1 MSVHN
6 TDVYYTEKDTI
17 MRIMPLVTAGLVLAF
32 LYFWV
37 IDREQLLA
45 IAGSDETATQTEDT
59 TPQTEVD
66 LDDLIKVVVLTSTE
80 QSIENAVILRGR
92 TEAARSVTVRAET
105 TGTVVSDPLRKGA
118 YVNEGDLLCQI
129 APGTR
134 AAAVE
139 EAKARL
145 TQAEASVPQARA
157 SLTQTE
163 AQLREAEVNLNAA
176 RTLKADGYATETRVL
191 AAEAAWEAA
200 LAGVEGARSGL
211 VSAETS
217 IISARAALANAE
229 LELTRIEVR
238 APFSGLLE
246 TDTAELGSFLSMGAD
261 CATIIQLDTVKL
273 VGFVPELE
281 VGKVTVG
288 APAAA
293 RLADGSEVTGRVT
306 FLSRSADETTRTFR
320 AEIEVANADLSIRD
334 GQTADI
340 IIGSAGRMAHLVP
353 QSALTLD
360 DDGNIGLR
368 TIDDT
373 NTVAFYP
380 IEMVRDTIDG
390 VWVTG
395 LPATADIIVLGQEYV
410 IDGVQVNPT
419 YQEVEG

>member
-1 MSVHN
+1 
-6 TDVYYTEKDTI
+6 

-37 IDREQLLA
+37 IDRDQLMVLA
-45 IAGSDETATQTEDT
+45 GADPVTETTETADV
-59 TPQTEVD
+59 TEVD
-66 LDDLIKVVVLTSTE
+66 LDALIKVVVRTSQE

-92 TEAARSVTVRAET
+92 TEAARSVVVRAET
-105 TGTVVSDPLRKGA
+105 NGAVISEPLRKGA
-118 YVNEGDLLCQI
+118 YVNQGDLLCEI
-129 APGTR
+129 EPGTR
-134 AAAVE
+134 SAAVD

-145 TQAEASVPQARA
+145 AQAEASVPPARA
-157 SLTQTE
+157 SLTQAE

-176 RTLKADGYATETRVL
+176 RTLKEDGYATETRVL

-200 LAGVEGARSGL
+200 QAGVEGARSGL

-217 IISARAALANAE
+217 IISAGAALANAE
-229 LELTRIEVR
+229 LELSRVAIH
-238 APFSGLLE
+238 APFAGLLE
-246 TDTAELGSFLSMGAD
+246 SDTAELGSFLSTGAD

-281 VGKVTVG
+281 VGKITVG
-288 APAAA
+288 APAMA
-293 RLADGSEVTGRVT
+293 RLADGTEVTGRVT

-320 AEIEVANADLSIRD
+320 AEIEVQNADLSIRD

-340 IIGSAGRMAHLVP
+340 IIGSEGRMAHLVP
-353 QSALTLD
+353 QSALTLN
-360 DDGNIGLR
+360 DDGDIGLR
-368 TIDDT
+368 TIDAS

-380 IEMVRDTIDG
+380 IEIVRDTING

-395 LPATADIIVLGQEYV
+395 LPATIDIIVLGQEYV

>member
-1 MSVHN
+1 
-6 TDVYYTEKDTI
+6 

-45 IAGSDETATQTEDT
+45 IAGSDDTATETEEA
-59 TPQTEVD
+59 TPETEID
-66 LDDLIKVVVLTSTE
+66 LDELIKVVVLTSTE

-200 LAGVEGARSGL
+200 QAGVEGARSGL

-229 LELTRIEVR
+229 LELTRVEVR

-395 LPATADIIVLGQEYV
+395 LPTTVDIIVLGQEYV

>member
-1 MSVHN
+1 
-6 TDVYYTEKDTI
+6 

-37 IDREQLLA
+37 IDRDQLMVLA
-45 IAGSDETATQTEDT
+45 GADPVTETTETADV
-59 TPQTEVD
+59 TEVD
-66 LDDLIKVVVLTSTE
+66 LDALIKVVVRTSQE

-92 TEAARSVTVRAET
+92 TEAARSVVVRAET
-105 TGTVVSDPLRKGA
+105 NGAVISEPLRKGA
-118 YVNEGDLLCQI
+118 YVNQGDLLCEI
-129 APGTR
+129 EPGTR
-134 AAAVE
+134 SAAVD

-145 TQAEASVPQARA
+145 AQAEASVPQARA
-157 SLTQTE
+157 SLTQAE

-176 RTLKADGYATETRVL
+176 RTLKEDGYATETRVL

-200 LAGVEGARSGL
+200 QAGVEGARSGL

-217 IISARAALANAE
+217 IISAGAALANAE
-229 LELTRIEVR
+229 LELSRVAIH
-238 APFSGLLE
+238 APFAGLLE
-246 TDTAELGSFLSMGAD
+246 SDTAELGSFLSTGAD

-281 VGKVTVG
+281 VGKITVG
-288 APAAA
+288 APAMA
-293 RLADGSEVTGRVT
+293 RLADGTEVTGRVT

-320 AEIEVANADLSIRD
+320 TEIDVQNADLSIRD

-340 IIGSAGRMAHLVP
+340 IIGSEGRMAHLVP
-353 QSALTLD
+353 QSALTLN
-360 DDGNIGLR
+360 DDGDIGLR
-368 TIDDT
+368 TIDAS

-380 IEMVRDTIDG
+380 IEIVRDTING

-395 LPATADIIVLGQEYV
+395 LPATIDIIVLGQEYV

>member
-1 MSVHN
+1 
-6 TDVYYTEKDTI
+6 

-37 IDREQLLA
+37 IDRDQLMVLA
-45 IAGSDETATQTEDT
+45 GADPVTETTETADV
-59 TPQTEVD
+59 TEVD
-66 LDDLIKVVVLTSTE
+66 LDALIKVVVRTSQE

-92 TEAARSVTVRAET
+92 TEAARSVVVRSET
-105 TGTVVSDPLRKGA
+105 NGAVISEPLRKGA
-118 YVNEGDLLCQI
+118 YVNQGDLLCEI
-129 APGTR
+129 EPGTR
-134 AAAVE
+134 SAAVD

-145 TQAEASVPQARA
+145 AQAEASVPQARA
-157 SLTQTE
+157 SLTQAE

-176 RTLKADGYATETRVL
+176 RTLKEDGYATETRVL

-200 LAGVEGARSGL
+200 QAGVEGARSGL

-217 IISARAALANAE
+217 IISAGAALANAE
-229 LELTRIEVR
+229 LELSRVAIH
-238 APFSGLLE
+238 APFAGLLE
-246 TDTAELGSFLSMGAD
+246 SDTAELGSFLSTGAD

-281 VGKVTVG
+281 VGKITVG
-288 APAAA
+288 APAMA
-293 RLADGSEVTGRVT
+293 RLADGTEVTGRVT

-320 AEIEVANADLSIRD
+320 TEIDVQNADLSIRD

-340 IIGSAGRMAHLVP
+340 IIGSEGRMAHLVP
-353 QSALTLD
+353 QSALTLN
-360 DDGNIGLR
+360 DDGDIGLR
-368 TIDDT
+368 TIDAS

-380 IEMVRDTIDG
+380 IEIVRDTING

-395 LPATADIIVLGQEYV
+395 LPATIDIIVLGQEYV

>member
-1 MSVHN
+1 
-6 TDVYYTEKDTI
+6 

-37 IDREQLLA
+37 IDRDQLMVLA
-45 IAGSDETATQTEDT
+45 GADPVTETTETADV
-59 TPQTEVD
+59 TEVD
-66 LDDLIKVVVLTSTE
+66 LDALIKVVVRTSQE

-92 TEAARSVTVRAET
+92 TEAARSVVVRAET
-105 TGTVVSDPLRKGA
+105 NGAVISEPLRKGA
-118 YVNEGDLLCQI
+118 YVNQGDLLCEI
-129 APGTR
+129 EPGTR
-134 AAAVE
+134 SAAVD

-145 TQAEASVPQARA
+145 AQAEASVPQARA
-157 SLTQTE
+157 SLTQAE

-176 RTLKADGYATETRVL
+176 RTLKEDGYATETRVL

-200 LAGVEGARSGL
+200 QAGVEGARSGL

-229 LELTRIEVR
+229 LELSRVAIH
-238 APFSGLLE
+238 APFAGLLE
-246 TDTAELGSFLSMGAD
+246 SDTAELGSFLSTGAD

-281 VGKVTVG
+281 VGKITVG
-288 APAAA
+288 APAMA
-293 RLADGSEVTGRVT
+293 RLADGTEVTGRVT

-320 AEIEVANADLSIRD
+320 TEIEVQNADLSIRD

-340 IIGSAGRMAHLVP
+340 IIGSEGRMAHLVP
-353 QSALTLD
+353 QSALTLN
-360 DDGNIGLR
+360 DDGDIGLR
-368 TIDDT
+368 TIDAS

-380 IEMVRDTIDG
+380 IEIVRDTING

-395 LPATADIIVLGQEYV
+395 LPATIDIIVLGQEYV

>member
-1 MSVHN
+1 
-6 TDVYYTEKDTI
+6 

-37 IDREQLLA
+37 IDRDQLMVLA
-45 IAGSDETATQTEDT
+45 GADPVTETTETADV
-59 TPQTEVD
+59 TEVD
-66 LDDLIKVVVLTSTE
+66 LDALIKVVVRTSQE

-92 TEAARSVTVRAET
+92 TEAARSVVVRAET
-105 TGTVVSDPLRKGA
+105 NGAVISEPLRKGA
-118 YVNEGDLLCQI
+118 YVNQGDLLCEI
-129 APGTR
+129 EPGTR
-134 AAAVE
+134 SAAVD

-145 TQAEASVPQARA
+145 AQAEASVPQARA
-157 SLTQTE
+157 SLTQAE

-176 RTLKADGYATETRVL
+176 RTLKEDGYATETRVL

-200 LAGVEGARSGL
+200 QAGVEGARSGL

-217 IISARAALANAE
+217 IISAGAALANAE
-229 LELTRIEVR
+229 LELSRVAIH
-238 APFSGLLE
+238 APFAGLLE
-246 TDTAELGSFLSMGAD
+246 SDTAELGSFLSTGAD

-281 VGKVTVG
+281 VGKITVG
-288 APAAA
+288 APAMA
-293 RLADGSEVTGRVT
+293 RLADGTEVTGRVT

-320 AEIEVANADLSIRD
+320 TEIEVQNADLSIRD

-340 IIGSAGRMAHLVP
+340 IIGSEGRMAHLVP
-353 QSALTLD
+353 QSALTLN
-360 DDGNIGLR
+360 DDGDIGLR
-368 TIDDT
+368 TIDAS

-380 IEMVRDTIDG
+380 IDIVRDTING

-395 LPATADIIVLGQEYV
+395 LPATIDIIVLGQEYV

>member
-1 MSVHN
+1 
-6 TDVYYTEKDTI
+6 

-37 IDREQLLA
+37 IDRDQLMVLA
-45 IAGSDETATQTEDT
+45 GADPVKETTETADV
-59 TPQTEVD
+59 TEVD
-66 LDDLIKVVVLTSTE
+66 LDALIKVVVRTSQE

-92 TEAARSVTVRAET
+92 TEAARSVVVRAET
-105 TGTVVSDPLRKGA
+105 NGAVISEPLRKGA
-118 YVNEGDLLCQI
+118 YVNQGDLLCEI
-129 APGTR
+129 EPGTR
-134 AAAVE
+134 SAAVD

-145 TQAEASVPQARA
+145 AQAEASVPQARA
-157 SLTQTE
+157 SLTQAE

-176 RTLKADGYATETRVL
+176 RTLKEDGYATETRVL

-200 LAGVEGARSGL
+200 QAGVEGARSGL

-217 IISARAALANAE
+217 IISAGAALANAE
-229 LELTRIEVR
+229 LELSRVAIH
-238 APFSGLLE
+238 APFAGLLE
-246 TDTAELGSFLSMGAD
+246 SDTAELGSFLSTGAD

-281 VGKVTVG
+281 VGKITVG
-288 APAAA
+288 APAMA
-293 RLADGSEVTGRVT
+293 RLADGTEVTGRVT

-320 AEIEVANADLSIRD
+320 TEIEVQNADLSIRD

-340 IIGSAGRMAHLVP
+340 IIGSEGRMAHLVP
-353 QSALTLD
+353 QSALTLN
-360 DDGNIGLR
+360 DDGDIGLR
-368 TIDDT
+368 TIDAS

-380 IEMVRDTIDG
+380 IEIVRDTING

-395 LPATADIIVLGQEYV
+395 LPATIDIIVLGQEYV

>member
-1 MSVHN
+1 
-6 TDVYYTEKDTI
+6 

-37 IDREQLLA
+37 IDRDQLMVLA
-45 IAGSDETATQTEDT
+45 GADPVTETTETADVN
-59 TPQTEVD
+59 EVD
-66 LDDLIKVVVLTSTE
+66 LDALIKVVVRTSQE

-92 TEAARSVTVRAET
+92 TEAARSVVVRAET
-105 TGTVVSDPLRKGA
+105 NGAVISEPLRKGA
-118 YVNEGDLLCQI
+118 YVNQGDLLCEI
-129 APGTR
+129 EPGTR
-134 AAAVE
+134 SAAVD

-145 TQAEASVPQARA
+145 AQAEASVPQARA
-157 SLTQTE
+157 SLTQAE

-176 RTLKADGYATETRVL
+176 RTLKEDGYATETRVL

-200 LAGVEGARSGL
+200 QAGVEGARSGL

-229 LELTRIEVR
+229 LELSRVAIH
-238 APFSGLLE
+238 APFAGLLE
-246 TDTAELGSFLSMGAD
+246 SDTAELGSFLSTGAD

-281 VGKVTVG
+281 VGKITVG
-288 APAAA
+288 APAMA
-293 RLADGSEVTGRVT
+293 RLADGTEVTGRVT

-320 AEIEVANADLSIRD
+320 TEIEVQNADLSIRD

-340 IIGSAGRMAHLVP
+340 IIGSEGRMAHLVP
-353 QSALTLD
+353 QSALTLN
-360 DDGNIGLR
+360 DDGDIGLR
-368 TIDDT
+368 TIDAS

-380 IEMVRDTIDG
+380 IEIVRDTING

-395 LPATADIIVLGQEYV
+395 LPATIDIIVLGQEYV

>member
-1 MSVHN
+1 
-6 TDVYYTEKDTI
+6 

-37 IDREQLLA
+37 IDRDQLMVLA
-45 IAGSDETATQTEDT
+45 GADPVTETTETADV
-59 TPQTEVD
+59 TEVD
-66 LDDLIKVVVLTSTE
+66 LDALIKVVVRTSQE

-92 TEAARSVTVRAET
+92 TEAARSVVVRAET
-105 TGTVVSDPLRKGA
+105 NGAVISEPLRKGA
-118 YVNEGDLLCQI
+118 YVNQGDLLCEI
-129 APGTR
+129 EPGTR
-134 AAAVE
+134 SAAVD

-145 TQAEASVPQARA
+145 AQAEASVPQARA
-157 SLTQTE
+157 SLPQAE

-176 RTLKADGYATETRVL
+176 RTLKEDGYATETRVL

-200 LAGVEGARSGL
+200 QAGVEGARSGL

-229 LELTRIEVR
+229 LELSRVAIH
-238 APFSGLLE
+238 APFAGLLE
-246 TDTAELGSFLSMGAD
+246 SDTAELGSFLSTGAD

-281 VGKVTVG
+281 VGKITVG
-288 APAAA
+288 APAMA
-293 RLADGSEVTGRVT
+293 RLADGTEVTGRVT

-320 AEIEVANADLSIRD
+320 TEIEVQNADLSIRD

-340 IIGSAGRMAHLVP
+340 IIGSEGRMAHLVP
-353 QSALTLD
+353 QSALTLN
-360 DDGNIGLR
+360 DDGDIGLR
-368 TIDDT
+368 TIDAS

-380 IEMVRDTIDG
+380 IEIVRDTING

-395 LPATADIIVLGQEYV
+395 LPATIDIIVLGQEYV

>member
-1 MSVHN
+1 
-6 TDVYYTEKDTI
+6 

-37 IDREQLLA
+37 IDRDQLMVLA
-45 IAGSDETATQTEDT
+45 GADPVTETTETADV
-59 TPQTEVD
+59 TEVD
-66 LDDLIKVVVLTSTE
+66 LDALIKVVVRTSQE

-92 TEAARSVTVRAET
+92 TEAARSVVVRAET
-105 TGTVVSDPLRKGA
+105 NGAVISEPLRKGA
-118 YVNEGDLLCQI
+118 YVNQGDLLCEI
-129 APGTR
+129 EPGTR
-134 AAAVE
+134 SAAVD

-145 TQAEASVPQARA
+145 AQAEASVPQARA
-157 SLTQTE
+157 SLTQAE

-176 RTLKADGYATETRVL
+176 RTLKEDGYATETRVL

-200 LAGVEGARSGL
+200 QAGVEGARSGL

-217 IISARAALANAE
+217 IISAGAALANAE
-229 LELTRIEVR
+229 LELSRVAIH
-238 APFSGLLE
+238 APFAGLLE
-246 TDTAELGSFLSMGAD
+246 SDTAELGSFLSTGAD

-281 VGKVTVG
+281 VGKITVG
-288 APAAA
+288 APAMA
-293 RLADGSEVTGRVT
+293 RLADGTEVTGRVT

-320 AEIEVANADLSIRD
+320 TEIEVQNADLSIRD

-340 IIGSAGRMAHLVP
+340 IIGSEGRMAHLVP
-353 QSALTLD
+353 QSALTLN
-360 DDGNIGLR
+360 DDGDIGLR
-368 TIDDT
+368 TIDAS

-380 IEMVRDTIDG
+380 IEIVRDTING

-395 LPATADIIVLGQEYV
+395 LPATIDIIVLGQEYV

>member
-1 MSVHN
+1 
-6 TDVYYTEKDTI
+6 

-37 IDREQLLA
+37 IDRDQLMVLA
-45 IAGSDETATQTEDT
+45 GADPVTETTETADV
-59 TPQTEVD
+59 TEVD
-66 LDDLIKVVVLTSTE
+66 LDALIKVVVRTSQE

-92 TEAARSVTVRAET
+92 TEAARSVVVRAET
-105 TGTVVSDPLRKGA
+105 NGAVISEPLRKGA
-118 YVNEGDLLCQI
+118 YVNQGDLLCEI
-129 APGTR
+129 EPGTR
-134 AAAVE
+134 SAAVD

-145 TQAEASVPQARA
+145 AQAEASVPQARA
-157 SLTQTE
+157 SLTQAE

-176 RTLKADGYATETRVL
+176 RTLKEDGYATETRVL

-200 LAGVEGARSGL
+200 QAGVEGARSGL

-217 IISARAALANAE
+217 IISAGAALANAE
-229 LELTRIEVR
+229 LELSRVAIH
-238 APFSGLLE
+238 APFAGLLE
-246 TDTAELGSFLSMGAD
+246 SDTAELGSFLSTGAD

-281 VGKVTVG
+281 VGKITVG
-288 APAAA
+288 APAMA
-293 RLADGSEVTGRVT
+293 RLADGTEVTGRVT

-320 AEIEVANADLSIRD
+320 TEIEVQNADLSIRD

-340 IIGSAGRMAHLVP
+340 IIGSEGRMAHLVP
-353 QSALTLD
+353 QSALTLN
-360 DDGNIGLR
+360 DDGDIGLR
-368 TIDDT
+368 TIDAS

-380 IEMVRDTIDG
+380 IEIVHDTING

-395 LPATADIIVLGQEYV
+395 LPATIDIIVLGQEYV

>member
-1 MSVHN
+1 
-6 TDVYYTEKDTI
+6 

-45 IAGSDETATQTEDT
+45 IAGSDDTATETEEA
-59 TPQTEVD
+59 TPETEID
-66 LDDLIKVVVLTSTE
+66 LDELIKVVVLTSTE

-200 LAGVEGARSGL
+200 QAGVEGARSGL

-395 LPATADIIVLGQEYV
+395 LPTTVDIIVLGQEYV

>member
-1 MSVHN
+1 
-6 TDVYYTEKDTI
+6 

-37 IDREQLLA
+37 IDRDQLMVLA
-45 IAGSDETATQTEDT
+45 GADPVTETAETADV
-59 TPQTEVD
+59 TEVD
-66 LDDLIKVVVLTSTE
+66 LDALIKVVVRTSQE

-92 TEAARSVTVRAET
+92 TEAARSVVVRAET
-105 TGTVVSDPLRKGA
+105 NGAVISEPLRKGA
-118 YVNEGDLLCQI
+118 YVNQGDLLCEI
-129 APGTR
+129 EPGTR
-134 AAAVE
+134 SAAVD

-145 TQAEASVPQARA
+145 AQAEASVPQARA
-157 SLTQTE
+157 SLTQAE

-176 RTLKADGYATETRVL
+176 RTLKEDGYATETRVL

-200 LAGVEGARSGL
+200 QAGVEGARSGL

-229 LELTRIEVR
+229 LELSRVAIH
-238 APFSGLLE
+238 APFAGLLE
-246 TDTAELGSFLSMGAD
+246 SDTAELGSFLSTGAD

-281 VGKVTVG
+281 VGKITVG
-288 APAAA
+288 APAMA
-293 RLADGSEVTGRVT
+293 RLADGTEVTGRVT

-320 AEIEVANADLSIRD
+320 TEIEVQNADLSIRD

-340 IIGSAGRMAHLVP
+340 IIGSEGRMAHLVP
-353 QSALTLD
+353 QSALTLN
-360 DDGNIGLR
+360 DDGDIGLR
-368 TIDDT
+368 TIDAS

-380 IEMVRDTIDG
+380 IEIVRDTING

-395 LPATADIIVLGQEYV
+395 LPATIDIIVLGQEYV